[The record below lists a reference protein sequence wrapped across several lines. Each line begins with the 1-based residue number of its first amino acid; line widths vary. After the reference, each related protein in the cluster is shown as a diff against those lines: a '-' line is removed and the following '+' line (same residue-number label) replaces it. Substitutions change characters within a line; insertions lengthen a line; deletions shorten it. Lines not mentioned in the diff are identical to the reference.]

1 MIISLSYKID
11 SNTPVYGGGEG
22 FTSKPVR
29 SIKKGDTCNTSK
41 WNLPSHIGTHI
52 DFPYH
57 FYENGQTIEDFS
69 EDFWIIDGKKVQI
82 IEVDLPDD
90 KLLVKTEHIKKT
102 DFNYDAELIVVKTG
116 YGKYRTQKKYE
127 THNPGINDDLCNW
140 ILEKFKKIRII
151 GLDSVSISSR
161 QHRETGR
168 SVHKKLLNPKK
179 PVLIIEDMNLSK
191 ITSKTMFKKIIIAS
205 VMGSKTDGAPCTI
218 IAEI

>member
-11 SNTPVYGGGEG
+11 SNTPVYGGGKG

-57 FYENGQTIEDFS
+57 FYENGQTIEDFP
-69 EDFWIIDGKKVQI
+69 EEFWIVDGEKVQI
-82 IEVDLPDD
+82 IEVDLPDEN
-90 KLLVKTEHIKKT
+90 LLVNTEHVKKT
-102 DFNYDAELIVVKTG
+102 DFNYDAELIIVKTG

-168 SVHKKLLNPKK
+168 NVHKKLLNPKK
-179 PVLIIEDMNLSK
+179 PVLILEDMNLSK
-191 ITSKTMFKKIIIAS
+191 ITSKTMFKKIIIAP
-205 VMGSKTDGAPCTI
+205 VKVSKIDGAPCTI